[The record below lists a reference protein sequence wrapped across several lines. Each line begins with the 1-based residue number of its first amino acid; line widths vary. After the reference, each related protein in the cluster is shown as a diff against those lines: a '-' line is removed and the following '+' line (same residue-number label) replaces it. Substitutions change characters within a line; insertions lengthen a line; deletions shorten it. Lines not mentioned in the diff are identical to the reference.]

1 MGRMPKYRGLR
12 FAPLTEEEHAA
23 VRLYTDKFGRDMFY
37 LKLPNRKIWYPVN
50 AAEIL
55 SLSHAVE
62 PVARE
67 IRRRGKEPSLH
78 P

>member
-1 MGRMPKYRGLR
+1 MTKYRGSR
-12 FAPLTEEEHAA
+12 FSPVTEAQNAA

-37 LKLPNRKIWYPVN
+37 LRLPNRKTWYPVN

-62 PVARE
+62 PVADE

-78 P
+78 R

>member
-1 MGRMPKYRGLR
+1 
-12 FAPLTEEEHAA
+12 
-23 VRLYTDKFGRDMFY
+23 MFY

-67 IRRRGKEPSLH
+67 SAGAARSQVCTTR
-78 P
+78 